1 VNLEEITIH
10 NLFPTPVGEFCYE
23 GDMAPY
29 IEIAKTYLNDGSVQ
43 NGEGNRFAEHDV
55 LTYPDFEDLRN
66 WINECVAKYYQATFA
81 PMKQQDDNQEI
92 YITESWINFTNNK
105 EHHQWHNHAN
115 SLISGVFYFEAI
127 EDAIEFSTPK
137 PDSIL
142 IPDME
147 YFNEYNSSRWWL
159 PARTAIL
166 YLFPS
171 WLMHSVP
178 VIADREEDRISISF
192 NTYLRGIISARGSTS
207 LVL

>member
-1 VNLEEITIH
+1 MKEDITIH

-29 IEIAKTYLNDGSVQ
+29 IEIAKTYLNDNSIMK
-43 NGEGNRFAEHDV
+43 GEGNRFAEHDA
-55 LTYPDFEDLRN
+55 LTYPAFEDLTK
-66 WINECVAKYYQATFA
+66 WINKCLNDYYKTVFA
-81 PMKQQDDNQEI
+81 PLEQQDGGPEI
-92 YITESWINFTNNK
+92 YITESWVNFTNNK
-105 EHHQWHNHAN
+105 EFHQWHNHAN
-115 SLISGVFYFEAI
+115 SFISGVFYLEAI
-127 EDAIEFSTPK
+127 EDAIEFNSTK

-147 YFNEYNSSRWWL
+147 YFNEYNASRWWL

-171 WLMHSVP
+171 WLQHSVP
-178 VIADREEDRISISF
+178 VIEGREEDRISIAF
-192 NTYLRGIISARGSTS
+192 NTYLRGTVSSRGSTN